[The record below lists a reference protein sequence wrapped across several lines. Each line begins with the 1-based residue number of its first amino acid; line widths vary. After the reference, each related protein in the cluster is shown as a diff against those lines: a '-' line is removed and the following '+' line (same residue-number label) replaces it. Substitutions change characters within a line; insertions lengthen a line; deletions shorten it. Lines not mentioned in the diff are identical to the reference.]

1 MTLYVLPSNYNNVVM
16 HTGPVPIPEIVI
28 AVVDTTVVT
37 TIAVTV
43 IERGTE
49 TERGIETGTGTEI
62 ERR

>member
-1 MTLYVLPSNYNNVVM
+1 MCYHNNVVI
-16 HTGPVPIPEIVI
+16 HTGPVPIPEIVT
-28 AVVDTTVVT
+28 AAVDTTVVT

-49 TERGIETGTGTEI
+49 TERGIETETGTET